1 MTTSFPPG
9 LVERLHA
16 GLDALQLSLP
26 AALPQQVLQYLA
38 LLLKWNRAY
47 NLTAVRDP
55 QEMIPR
61 HVLDSLVVLPYV
73 CGPAVLDV
81 GTGAGLPG
89 LLLALARPDWQ
100 FSLLDSNAKKTR
112 FITQVVIELGLSN
125 VSVVCQR
132 AEHWQT
138 PQRFDSIL
146 SRAYSDLET
155 FYQQTRSL
163 CAADGCLLAL
173 KGKLPEEELNALQK
187 RGLQPTIQVLNVPGL
202 HETRHLIKLSPGYCS
217 AACQ

>member
-1 MTTSFPPG
+1 MTTSFPPS

-26 AALPQQVLQYLA
+26 ATLPQQVLQYLA

-73 CGPAVLDV
+73 RGPAVLDV

-125 VSVVCQR
+125 VTVVCQR
-132 AEHWQT
+132 VEQWQT
-138 PQRFDSIL
+138 PQRFNSIL

-155 FYQQTRSL
+155 FYQQTSTL
-163 CAADGCLLAL
+163 CAAGGCLLAL
-173 KGKLPEEELNALQK
+173 KGKLPEDELNALQK
-187 RGLQPTIQVLNVPGL
+187 RGLQSATQVLNVPDL
-202 HETRHLIKLSPGYCS
+202 HEKRHLIKLSL
-217 AACQ
+217 